1 MPESEADQGLFV
13 VAIGASAA
21 GLEGWRVVTY
31 PSAESF
37 LAAPRSEGNA
47 CLVVDTV
54 LPGMDGVTLIARLR
68 KQQSRLPAVMLTTRE
83 HEVLERVL
91 EGQPIKIIAHDL
103 AINQRTAENH
113 RASVMRKTGAASL
126 PALVRLA
133 LAADAQGN

>member
-1 MPESEADQGLFV
+1 M
-13 VAIGASAA
+13 
-21 GLEGWRVVTY
+21 TY

-68 KQQSRLPAVMLTTRE
+68 EQQSRLPAVMLTTRE

-126 PALVRLA
+126 PALVRLG